1 MLRIQAGG
9 FPYMRQ
15 KEERGLLFF
24 ALGQQT
30 GALQSR
36 SQGQMQD
43 DYADG
48 GGYAVDKGDTTGDLG
63 QGLCHGVLLPKD
75 VHVAEVAKE
84 GVGEHVQQQTGTRRD

>member
-15 KEERGLLFF
+15 KEMRGLLFF

-30 GALQSR
+30 GAVESR
-36 SQGQMQD
+36 AQGQIQD
-43 DYADG
+43 DHADG

-63 QGLCHGVLLPKD
+63 RACATVYSWPKM
-75 VHVAEVAKE
+75 
-84 GVGEHVQQQTGTRRD
+84 